1 MDGVDAIEVDVE
13 VSRSPP
19 TSSGTGATCVCE
31 ADANA
36 VESALMTK
44 KTLQLGA
51 EQDLTFCIGIR
62 KTVCGPRVDLKS
74 LRWRKAEIQSAIL
87 MRQGQ
92 LLFHALRTTS
102 QAMCLPPPISDL

>member
-19 TSSGTGATCVCE
+19 TGSVTGATCVCE
-31 ADANA
+31 ADANE
-36 VESALMTK
+36 VESALMK
-44 KTLQLGA
+44 KKLQLGA
-51 EQDLTFCIGIR
+51 ERDLTFCIGIR
-62 KTVCGPRVDLKS
+62 KTVCGPRVDLKF

-87 MRQGQ
+87 TRQGQ